1 MSHNET
7 KRHGFSFPH
16 TEKKKKIQ
24 PPNLK
29 LTLSYSL
36 FKVKYFK

>member
-16 TEKKKKIQ
+16 TEKKKNTTTQ
-24 PPNLK
+24 
-29 LTLSYSL
+29 
-36 FKVKYFK
+36 FKTNPQLQSI